1 MLEKLIQ
8 ISTKLNQEN
17 INCIDFIQC
26 IFGLNETD
34 MQVLRSIPEKSGINI
49 SVISKTINKDRS
61 TVHRS
66 LEKLIMCK
74 ICYKERKSGE
84 QRGFVDYYFT
94 IPEDELLKIAEDNLD
109 TCYSTIKKMLQSLKT
124 NDKID
129 NT

>member
-34 MQVLRSIPEKSGINI
+34 IQVLKSIPENSGIII
-49 SVISKTINKDRS
+49 SEISKGIKKDRS

-84 QRGFVDYYFT
+84 QRGFVDYYFI
-94 IPEDELLKIAEDNLD
+94 IPEAKLLNIAEENLD
-109 TCYSTIKKMLQSLKT
+109 SCYNTIKRMLQELKT
-124 NDKID
+124 NGKID
-129 NT
+129 NH

>member
-8 ISTKLNQEN
+8 ISTKLTQEN

-26 IFGLNETD
+26 IFGLNVTD
-34 MQVLRSIPEKSGINI
+34 IQVLRSIPKKTGINI
-49 SVISKTINKDRS
+49 SDISKTIKKDRS

-74 ICYKERKSGE
+74 ICYKERKSGT
-84 QRGFVDYYFT
+84 QRGFVDYYYA
-94 IPEDELLKIAEDNLD
+94 IPENELLKIAEENLD
-109 TCYSTIKKMLQSLKT
+109 VCYSSIKKMLHELKT
-124 NDKID
+124 NGKID